1 MRDILK
7 KVETTF
13 RQPRMETK
21 LYYGKLYI
29 ITNNLWLIYITRTYM
44 RQMTSEPTG
53 FILK

>member
-1 MRDILK
+1 MRNILK
-7 KVETTF
+7 KVEQTF

-29 ITNNLWLIYITRTYM
+29 ITNNLWLNFIPRSYM
-44 RQMTSEPTG
+44 RQITSEPTG